1 MQLVK
6 FKSLTKQ
13 SRRLIGANR
22 DLHPFANNGD
32 VQLVVMW
39 RELFGLKKPN
49 LCSTSDLDNLC
60 SIYRY
65 LFHFYKVD

>member
-1 MQLVK
+1 VFNLTISFLFVRLPMQLDK

-13 SRRLIGANR
+13 SRRLIGVNR

-39 RELFGLKKPN
+39 RELFG
-49 LCSTSDLDNLC
+49 
-60 SIYRY
+60 
-65 LFHFYKVD
+65 